1 MISAQLGRPGGGK
14 SYEIVKYQIIPSV
27 LNDKRKVV
35 TNIPIQLDHIEKIHG
50 KEYSDLI
57 DVVEGSFHEYGLK
70 RPFSKAEDFLKY
82 DDWRN
87 DKGQGALFIV
97 DEAHLSIGRDADKA
111 LLEYLSMHRHYGH
124 DIIVVTQSHRKL
136 NRDLRDMV
144 EVAYH
149 CAKMAAYGDDTK
161 YIRKTYHGVENMRE
175 PIHVEEREYDPAIFP
190 YYKSHTKND
199 SSVTEASVKDS
210 KALLNPF
217 GKATKICI
225 AIGAVIFIGSMINI
239 FTSDSPEEKLAKL
252 QQKQQAQPAATQPA
266 PIPTEQVATVQ
277 QNKPEKPQPQK
288 VEEEPLSASE
298 KIRRQRE
305 KDSKKYHPFS
315 KVQLHINGFYSDIA
329 TGESKVYFSASRNG
343 QNLFE
348 LGSKDFF
355 MAGYE
360 VNVLGDCVVE
370 IIYFDFRDFLT
381 CDSPTVGIGDS
392 AQIASNVI
400 N

>member
-57 DVVEGSFHEYGLK
+57 DVVDGSFHEYGLK
-70 RPFSKAEDFLKY
+70 RPFSKADDFLKY

-87 DKGQGALFIV
+87 EKGQGALFIV

-149 CAKMAAYGDDTK
+149 CAKMAAYGDDSK
-161 YIRKTYHGVENMRE
+161 YIRKTYHGVDNMRE

-199 SSVTEASVKDS
+199 TSVTEATVKDS

-225 AIGAVIFIGSMINI
+225 ALGAVIFIGSMINI
-239 FTSDSPEEKLAKL
+239 FTGKSSEEKLAEI
-252 QQKQQAQPAATQPA
+252 QAKKTEPVIKEQPVQTAQVQPA
-266 PIPTEQVATVQ
+266 P
-277 QNKPEKPQPQK
+277 KPEPVTEKKP
-288 VEEEPLSASE
+288 VEEKLSASE
-298 KIRRQRE
+298 RIRMQRE

-348 LGSKDFF
+348 LGLKDFF

-370 IIYFDFRDFLT
+370 II
-381 CDSPTVGIGDS
+381 
-392 AQIASNVI
+392 
-400 N
+400 